1 MELKFSSNSRKYN
14 LNTSI
19 SFKNTEDVIMWWDR
33 DYIEFEGKNYEI
45 MTAGNAEKSESI
57 NYSGNLMFRPM
68 PLASIM
74 VWGYGWNSKI
84 SDEGEADFNGNSKGT
99 GLGGQLTLN
108 IPTIA
113 RLEFSVRGRGK
124 MKITTGTIPANYRAD
139 LGIQK
144 SFLQNKLSLTL
155 KVSDIFDT
163 GKFIIDT
170 SNEVNPSAD
179 GQDPYTRLMYAER
192 QRDVRF
198 SSIVLNYNFGK
209 KQNKKWSKNNMRGG
223 GGGGGGMDMDF

>member
-1 MELKFSSNSRKYN
+1 MH
-14 LNTSI
+14 
-19 SFKNTEDVIMWWDR
+19 
-33 DYIEFEGKNYEI
+33 
-45 MTAGNAEKSESI
+45 I
-57 NYSGNLMFRPM
+57 N
-68 PLASIM
+68 
-74 VWGYGWNSKI
+74 
-84 SDEGEADFNGNSKGT
+84 
-99 GLGGQLTLN
+99 
-108 IPTIA
+108 
-113 RLEFSVRGRGK
+113 
-124 MKITTGTIPANYRAD
+124 
-139 LGIQK
+139 
-144 SFLQNKLSLTL
+144 LQNKLSLTL

-223 GGGGGGMDMDF
+223 GGGGGGGMDMDF